1 MFTVAAVI
9 ITASVKKRD
18 SFFNAKEVGTM
29 KRFFTW
35 INGGLLI
42 SFVLINFMN
51 AGVSYSEDKYPSKPI
66 KIEVTKSIG
75 GSTDSALRL
84 LQPFM
89 QTDLKVPIVIA
100 NVTSGGGRVAAL
112 DVFRSQ
118 PDGYTLLCAPLPSA
132 IVGQLMY
139 DSEADFLK
147 LTPIFNIAQTFQTV
161 TVAYNSKINSFKDLL
176 ELSKT
181 RRLTLAGSG
190 GAGSNAS
197 IVYAKLK
204 GLGITNLTMVPFP
217 GASETAVAVMGGHC
231 DLSSQSTDGV
241 LTYVEN
247 KQLKVVAVCAPERIK
262 FLPNVPTFKELGYD
276 FIVPLT
282 SSIFGPPKMVPQ
294 RVQILNNVFRKALT
308 NEKFESVRQKMNVAV
323 YPLNSNELG
332 KLAKEHYA
340 MIKNTLA
347 FIKEADEQVLQK
359 K

>member
-1 MFTVAAVI
+1 
-9 ITASVKKRD
+9 
-18 SFFNAKEVGTM
+18 M

-35 INGGLLI
+35 ADGGLLI
-42 SFVLINFMN
+42 AFALVTFMN
-51 AGVSYSEDKYPSKPI
+51 AGVAYSADKYPTKPI

-75 GSTDSALRL
+75 GTVDSATRL

-118 PDGYTLLCAPLPSA
+118 PDGYTLLSAPLPSA

-147 LTPIFNIAQTFQTV
+147 LTPIFNIMQTFQTI
-161 TVAYNSKINSFKDLL
+161 TVAYNSKINSFKDLV

-181 RRLTLAGSG
+181 KRITLAGSG

-204 GLGITNLTMVPFP
+204 SLGIKNLTMVPFP

-231 DLSSQSTDGV
+231 DVSSQASDGV
-241 LTYVEN
+241 LPYVEN
-247 KQLKVVAVCAPERIK
+247 KQLKVLAVCSPERIK

-276 FIVPLT
+276 FVVPLT
-282 SSIFGPPKMVPQ
+282 ASVFGPPKMTADKVK
-294 RVQILNNVFRKALT
+294 ILNDSFRKALADA
-308 NEKFESVRQKMNVAV
+308 KFESVRQKMNVAV
-323 YPLNSNELG
+323 YPMNSNELA
-332 KLAKEHYA
+332 KMVKEHFA
-340 MIKNTLA
+340 MIKSTLA
-347 FIKEADEQVLQK
+347 FIKEADEQAQQK